1 MLDPIV
7 SRGASFIAPSLT
19 ACDLA
24 GPLSVD
30 RSIPEPDDEVD
41 VDVEQCSDSET
52 HLVTTNMTTTSTTST
67 PSRAAN
73 RSGSKARSK
82 AASPGSATNASAS
95 DEERLT
101 PEPAQS
107 KSRIVGSCN
116 CEELRPVQCHL
127 ETKELWDKFHDL
139 GTEMI
144 ITKTGR

>member
-1 MLDPIV
+1 MI
-7 SRGASFIAPSLT
+7 S
-19 ACDLA
+19 A

-52 HLVTTNMTTTSTTST
+52 LLATTNTNTTTPGTTG
-67 PSRAAN
+67 RAVN
-73 RSGSKARSK
+73 RSTSKARSK

-144 ITKTGR
+144 ITKTGSEPTICQRASE